1 MTEKNITAGPGDYMG
16 FLLTLSDAINRAL
29 ERIARASG
37 WLFLA
42 LIAVIIWDILTRK
55 IGFQIPGFGSTP
67 IQELEWHLHGVLF
80 LFWLGYAY
88 VRNVHVRIDVFT
100 AHRPPRTLAWLEIF
114 GIAVFA
120 IPYCIVATWF
130 AYGFAEVSFLQGES
144 SDAPNGLPHRWLIKS
159 TLFLGLV
166 MVCASVISILARNLV
181 FLFGPQ
187 ELAARAAPPG
197 ATH

>member
-1 MTEKNITAGPGDYMG
+1 MA
-16 FLLTLSDAINRAL
+16 FLLALSNAINRVL
-29 ERIARASG
+29 ERIAQATG
-37 WLFLA
+37 WLFFF
-42 LIAVIIWDILTRK
+42 LIGVIVWDILTRK

-100 AHRPPRTLAWLEIF
+100 AHRPPRTQAWLEIF
-114 GIAVFA
+114 GILVFA

-130 AYGFAEVSFLQGES
+130 AFGFAELSFLQGES
-144 SDAPNGLPHRWLIKS
+144 SDAPNGLPHRWIIKS

-166 MVCASVISILARNLV
+166 MVCAAVVSILARNVVYL
-181 FLFGPQ
+181 
-187 ELAARAAPPG
+187 LAPPPLSVRAAPPG
-197 ATH
+197 ALH

>member
-1 MTEKNITAGPGDYMG
+1 MA
-16 FLLTLSDAINRAL
+16 FLLTLSDTINRVL
-29 ERIARASG
+29 ERIAFVAG
-37 WLFLA
+37 WLFFA
-42 LIAVIIWDILTRK
+42 LIAVICWDILTRK

-100 AHRPPRTLAWLEIF
+100 AHRSPRQLAWLEIF
-114 GIAVFA
+114 GIVVFA

-130 AYGFAEVSFLQGES
+130 AFGFAELSFLQGES
-144 SDAPNGLPHRWLIKS
+144 SDAPNGLSHRWIIKS

-166 MVCASVISILARNLV
+166 MVCAAVVSILARNLV
-181 FLFGPQ
+181 YLLGPPP
-187 ELAARAAPPG
+187 LARRAAPPG
-197 ATH
+197 AAS